1 MKKTVYDITPEN
13 AFEPEYRRLYLGGT
27 DIAAILCL
35 SDYKTPFEVWLE
47 KTGQVVPEPEEE
59 NDLLIFGHLLEPVI
73 ANEWI
78 RRNPQWEIVTENEFT
93 VDPEYSFLCSNTD
106 RRIRNKVTGEIAIL
120 ECKTVASSAYKHWK
134 LGVPLNY
141 YTQGQHYLSV
151 GGYDRVIFAL
161 FVMDSRELKTLEVVR
176 DDLYIEEI
184 RTLAVTFW
192 NDNVVANVS
201 PDKTAF
207 DWSKIQAEDVT
218 IVATDNIVT
227 LVNNLKEAKA
237 ILKQNEDR
245 VKGFEDELKL
255 FLQDKTTVVSPDDNK
270 LRLATWNGSNVT
282 RAVSGKIIL
291 EKHPDLYEELT
302 NTKYERKLL
311 IK

>member
-161 FVMDSRELKTLEVVR
+161 FVMDSRELKTLEVLR

-218 IVATDNIVT
+218 IVATPEIEATIVK
-227 LVNNLKEAKA
+227 LKKAAVVFKQAEENLKG
-237 ILKQNEDR
+237 LKEEVQ
-245 VKGFEDELKL
+245 L
-255 FLQDKTTVVSPDDNK
+255 FIQDKSILLSSTDSK

-282 RAVSGKIIL
+282 RAVSSKIII
-291 EKHPDLYEELT
+291 EDFPDLAYKLT
-302 NTKYERKLL
+302 KTSYERKLL